1 MIGFRRMLEDASDP
15 DLAEFNSKLLPGK
28 EGIIGVRMPDI
39 RRIASLIIRDGWEQV
54 LEGEPQSHEEEIL
67 RGIVIAQAPV
77 PTGQRISLSDGFLG
91 YIDNWAVCDAFCQSW
106 TFPEED
112 SGIAWDYFSSLID
125 THQEYPMRVS
135 VVARMWKFGDGPH
148 DRMLM
153 DDIVTHDHPGYYYRM
168 GAAWAA
174 SMIYARHPAVA
185 EDAFAAGK
193 MDPWTQN
200 KAVQKIRESLRVPK
214 DKKEEVKRFRRSV
227 P

>member
-1 MIGFRRMLEDASDP
+1 MISFRRMLEDASDP

-28 EGIIGVRMPDI
+28 DGIIGVRMPDI
-39 RRIASLIIRDGWEQV
+39 RRIASLIIRDGWEQA

-77 PTGQRISLSDGFLG
+77 PTERRISLSDGFLR

-112 SGIAWDYFSSLID
+112 SDIAWDYFSSLID
-125 THQEYPMRVS
+125 TDREYPMRVS
-135 VVARMWKFGDGPH
+135 VVARMWKFGDGSH

-153 DDIVTHDHPGYYYRM
+153 DDIVSRDHPGYYYRM

-174 SMIYARHPAVA
+174 AVIYTRHPAVA

-193 MDPWTQN
+193 MEPWTQN

-214 DKKEEVKRFRRSV
+214 DKKEEAKRFRRSV